1 MQSQYFKHSTNISAC
16 FTADTQHA
24 PHGVLCSLL
33 NSNVLSLVIYAD
45 IKTVASI
52 VEKCTTR
59 IDKVVGHTCTLK
71 KENNILLKHYYLSFT
86 YLIFLW
92 EMRKINF
99 FSLNRVDLDHNLY
112 RQFIVVWIACT
123 CTTDFLKECKQRK
136 NMYTRMP

>member
-52 VEKCTTR
+52 VEKYTTL

-86 YLIFLW
+86 YLIYL
-92 EMRKINF
+92 
-99 FSLNRVDLDHNLY
+99 
-112 RQFIVVWIACT
+112 
-123 CTTDFLKECKQRK
+123 
-136 NMYTRMP
+136 